1 MKVKLSQVTLD
12 ASTQSRSKVDQN
24 TVERYTQLIALGKS
38 FPPLVVFGETNIL
51 ADGWHRYHA
60 YKKAG
65 IIDVEIHRMDGDRR
79 DAEFYAL
86 SANNEHGRPMDME
99 DCRRNARRLLTD
111 PEWCKISDRK
121 IAELVG
127 LSDTTVLRIRRAL
140 EDEGKIEPKT
150 SNRIKSASEKQE
162 YLQAHH
168 QVQEDTSASEKQ
180 TVSSEPDESRP
191 EDLQQIK
198 ELSDVVSELSEENQK
213 LRDIV
218 AIGAWDATDI
228 EKEDIE
234 ETVKELREK
243 IVMLEREINALRVS
257 RDTYMN
263 EVVEL
268 QRINKSLR
276 NQLKKQ

>member
-86 SANNEHGRPMDME
+86 SANNEHGLPMDME

-150 SNRIKSASEKQE
+150 SNRIKSASEKQAASE
-162 YLQAHH
+162 K
-168 QVQEDTSASEKQ
+168 QESASEKQ

-243 IVMLEREINALRVS
+243 IVILEREINALRVS

>member
-24 TVERYTQLIALGKS
+24 TVERYTQLISLGKS

-86 SANNEHGRPMDME
+86 SANNEHGLPMDME

-150 SNRIKSASEKQE
+150 SNRIKSASEKQAASE
-162 YLQAHH
+162 K
-168 QVQEDTSASEKQ
+168 QESASEKQ
-180 TVSSEPDESRP
+180 IVSSEPNESRP

>member
-86 SANNEHGRPMDME
+86 SANNEHGLPMDME

-150 SNRIKSASEKQE
+150 SNRIKSASEKQAASE
-162 YLQAHH
+162 K
-168 QVQEDTSASEKQ
+168 QESASEKQ
-180 TVSSEPDESRP
+180 IVSSEPNESRP

-243 IVMLEREINALRVS
+243 IVILEREINALRVS

>member
-86 SANNEHGRPMDME
+86 SANNEHGLPMDME

-150 SNRIKSASEKQE
+150 SNRIKSASEKQAASE
-162 YLQAHH
+162 K
-168 QVQEDTSASEKQ
+168 QESASEKQ
-180 TVSSEPDESRP
+180 LVSSEPDESRP

>member
-86 SANNEHGRPMDME
+86 SANNEHGLPMDME

-150 SNRIKSASEKQE
+150 SNRIKSASEKQAASE
-162 YLQAHH
+162 K
-168 QVQEDTSASEKQ
+168 QESASEKQ

>member
-86 SANNEHGRPMDME
+86 SANNEHGLPMDME

-150 SNRIKSASEKQE
+150 SNRIKSASEKQI
-162 YLQAHH
+162 
-168 QVQEDTSASEKQ
+168 
-180 TVSSEPDESRP
+180 VSSEPNESRP

>member
-86 SANNEHGRPMDME
+86 SANNEHGLPMDME

-150 SNRIKSASEKQE
+150 SNRIKSASEKQAASE
-162 YLQAHH
+162 K
-168 QVQEDTSASEKQ
+168 QESASEKQ
-180 TVSSEPDESRP
+180 IVSSEPNESRP